1 MIVAQLMRLDGPEGV
16 IRLSSLPFEW
26 TDGDDAVW
34 TPAAFLGI
42 SPRGSTSA
50 IDGGSLSIVWSGASA
65 ALLALAQHPG
75 VIRSPFLMVSV
86 FLDGEPLAQV
96 GDAFDAF
103 AGLAETPEIG
113 SDPANPTITL
123 TIQSPLLDLAR
134 PRPVRLLGAEKMQDV
149 DPGLRG

>member
-1 MIVAQLMRLDGPEGV
+1 MILAQLMRLDGPEGV

-26 TDGDDAVW
+26 TDALGAVW
-34 TPAAFLGI
+34 APGAFLGV

-50 IDGGSLSIVWSGASA
+50 IDGGSISIVWSGASA
-65 ALLALAQHPG
+65 ALLATAQHPG
-75 VIRSPFLMVSV
+75 VIRSPFRMVTV

-96 GDAFDAF
+96 GDEFDAF

-113 SDPANPTITL
+113 NDPANPTITL
-123 TIQSPLLDLAR
+123 TVQSPMLDLAR
-134 PRPVRLLGAEKMQDV
+134 ARPVRLKGAERMQEV